1 MNLTERNQ
9 KWADSKLEPRFGRSL
24 RGIFSGDRISRRKK
38 AIALFQSLSIKLIF
52 SIFLVAI
59 PFLAVYTYFNF
70 QVQRKQ
76 WIENMIQ
83 EAESFSDTIKQGTKY
98 DMQRFDR
105 EGVKNTIESIGQQE
119 GVKWIRI
126 FDKEGMVKFSTTHQE
141 IGSMVDKKAEACYAC
156 HSVEKPLEKLPISQR
171 YRKFR
176 SQEHGDQILAII
188 KPIYNEP
195 ACFQAPCHAH
205 PREKKVLGVIDVAL
219 SLQNVDKQIRENRD
233 RMIWFSIFSIVGISF
248 VILIFF
254 RRFVTIP
261 AKRLIGGFHEIAD
274 GNLSKKIKIPT
285 NDEMGI
291 LARAFNHMAEDLKKA
306 DEELKEW
313 GQTLEEKVEQKAVE
327 LRNVQEQLIH
337 AEKMAAMGI
346 MAAGVAHEINNPL
359 GTISMYAEM
368 SRDEILNQNEES
380 AREIEENM
388 SLIVRKVQDASRIV
402 RNLLEFS
409 RQTKAEKGMVDIN
422 QNIQKSLEI
431 IHNQAEIQ
439 NVKIVTALEQGL
451 VPIFADESKLQQ
463 VWTNIIL
470 NALQAMPRGG
480 TLTITT
486 RSIPNRKIIEAK
498 FNDTGGG
505 IPKENLVKIFDPFFT
520 TKETGKG
527 TGLGLSVSYGII
539 QEHEGTITVESEP
552 GQGATF
558 IIRLPYQES

>member
-1 MNLTERNQ
+1 MSEPNQ
-9 KWADSKLEPRFGRSL
+9 KWEDYRLRPKLGQSL
-24 RGIFSGDRISRRKK
+24 RGIFSGDRTSRSKK
-38 AIALFQSLSIKLIF
+38 AIALFQSLSIKLII
-52 SIFLVAI
+52 SIFLVTI
-59 PFLAVYTYFNF
+59 PFLTVYTYLNF

-76 WIENMIQ
+76 WIDSMIQ

-176 SQEHGDQILAII
+176 SQEQGDQILAMI

-195 ACFQAPCHAH
+195 GCFQAPCHAH

-233 RMIWFSIFSIVGISF
+233 RMIWFSIFSIAGISF

-261 AKRLIGGFHEIAD
+261 AKKLIGGFREIAD

-306 DEELKEW
+306 DEELKGW

-327 LRNVQEQLIH
+327 LRNVQEQLIQT
-337 AEKMAAMGI
+337 EKMAAMGI

-359 GTISMYAEM
+359 GIISMYAEM

-431 IHNQAEIQ
+431 IRNQAEIQ

-451 VPIFADESKLQQ
+451 VPLFADESKLQQ

-470 NALQAMPRGG
+470 NALQAMPKGG
-480 TLTITT
+480 ILTITT
-486 RSIPNRKIIEAK
+486 RNIQNRKMIEVK

-539 QEHEGTITVESEP
+539 QEHEGTIMVESEP
-552 GQGATF
+552 GQGTTF
-558 IIRLPYQES
+558 IIRLPCQEP